1 MKKKISIIALCVA
14 VAGVIA
20 YFPIK
25 TALGGNDVMSQW
37 GKILSDDSKNET
49 SGSKGKFRIATDG
62 PAAQTYSASDEIFEC
77 GKDILITKREIEVS
91 KAFYMLKG
99 ESEKTAEKEAVKY
112 MEEFNACMLR
122 Q

>member
-37 GKILSDDSKNET
+37 GKILSDDSLFVNLLTFFFIK
-49 SGSKGKFRIATDG
+49 
-62 PAAQTYSASDEIFEC
+62 
-77 GKDILITKREIEVS
+77 
-91 KAFYMLKG
+91 
-99 ESEKTAEKEAVKY
+99 
-112 MEEFNACMLR
+112 
-122 Q
+122 

>member
-62 PAAQTYSASDEIFEC
+62 PDVY
-77 GKDILITKREIEVS
+77 KRQVHTCKS
-91 KAFYMLKG
+91 SYL
-99 ESEKTAEKEAVKY
+99 
-112 MEEFNACMLR
+112 
-122 Q
+122 

>member
-62 PAAQTYSASDEIFEC
+62 PAAQTYSASDEIFAIFPSSNW
-77 GKDILITKREIEVS
+77 DTLHSASHFRIT
-91 KAFYMLKG
+91 G
-99 ESEKTAEKEAVKY
+99 
-112 MEEFNACMLR
+112 
-122 Q
+122 

>member
-25 TALGGNDVMSQW
+25 TALGGNVVMSQW

-49 SGSKGKFRIATDG
+49 SGR
-62 PAAQTYSASDEIFEC
+62 
-77 GKDILITKREIEVS
+77 
-91 KAFYMLKG
+91 
-99 ESEKTAEKEAVKY
+99 
-112 MEEFNACMLR
+112 
-122 Q
+122 